1 MGAGNE
7 KARRARR
14 SAHGADSGHATQ
26 GEFED
31 TSAMDFEDPH
41 QEDDNQDDDRRRNTS
56 SEDEGDED
64 DGNQDRL
71 VAIDMT
77 PAVSNLVKHASQ
89 MIGSYEQDGTAMA
102 LAATSAASPTD
113 ALNLLAASS
122 AMANVRLQRAGAHA
136 AQAVVDSGIA
146 RRGLI
151 ESDSTYKNRFDHYY
165 KELRLQN
172 EETQRLTDRVAQL
185 EVQRLTDRVA
195 VLERLLGRVISM
207 LRNGNIDATEA
218 RVPSNVGQGHHSDRR
233 CFG

>member
-1 MGAGNE
+1 
-7 KARRARR
+7 
-14 SAHGADSGHATQ
+14 
-26 GEFED
+26 
-31 TSAMDFEDPH
+31 
-41 QEDDNQDDDRRRNTS
+41 
-56 SEDEGDED
+56 
-64 DGNQDRL
+64 
-71 VAIDMT
+71 MT

-151 ESDSTYKNRFDHYY
+151 ESDSTYENRFDHYY

-172 EETQRLTDRVAQL
+172 EETQRLTDRV
-185 EVQRLTDRVA
+185 V

-218 RVPSNVGQGHHSDRR
+218 RVPSNVDQGHHSDRR